1 MSLLEGIAFRPI
13 VEILFLVANGE
24 GDVITKIKILCFGR
38 VFEGDASHEMEI
50 TKSVEGRE
58 TRSSRGPSFFEF
70 GGFVWTD
77 AEAIVGDVTVVGE
90 EEGGRGGGLS

>member
-24 GDVITKIKILCFGR
+24 GDVITKINILCFGR
-38 VFEGDASHEMEI
+38 VVEGDASHI
-50 TKSVEGRE
+50 TKSVESRE